1 MPEILIIDDD
11 RFLADSVRQLL
22 AKEGFGVR
30 KAHSAEEG
38 YQLISEEQPNLLILD
53 LSLPDQDGVSLCRR
67 LRARWHF
74 PILMLTSRTNTIDKV
89 VGLEVGADDYL
100 TKPFDGQELL
110 SRVRAQLRRVSEY
123 LGEPGDQA
131 KPVEIGGLTI
141 DRSAREVRVAGTGVD
156 LTETEFKIIDYLASN
171 RGRAISREQL
181 FDEVWGYEL
190 EFSSNT
196 LDVLI
201 YRLRQKLEAVGC
213 PPLIKTMRGY
223 GYKLE
228 SE

>member
-1 MPEILIIDDD
+1 MAEILIIDDD
-11 RFLADSVRQLL
+11 PFLADSVRQLL

-30 KAHSAEEG
+30 KAHTAGEG
-38 YQLISEEQPNLLILD
+38 YELVVQDQPDLLILD

-67 LRARWHF
+67 LRARWTF

-100 TKPFDGQELL
+100 TKPFDGQELV
-110 SRVRAQLRRVSEY
+110 SRVRAQLRRASEY
-123 LGEPGDQA
+123 LGSA
-131 KPVEIGGLTI
+131 KASGNTVAIGCLNI
-141 DRSAREVRVAGTGVD
+141 NRDAHEVRVNDQKVD
-156 LTETEFKIIDYLASN
+156 LTETEYKIIDYLAAN

-181 FDEVWGYEL
+181 FEEVWGYEI

-196 LDVLI
+196 LEVLI
-201 YRLRQKLEAVGC
+201 YRLRQKLEKLGC
-213 PPLIKTMRGY
+213 PPVIQTLRGY

-228 SE
+228 GE